1 MQPNHN
7 YNVYDDDDSNSPKEN
22 SDVFEEPSRDPT
34 VLVLIFKNVIIF
46 GSAAIMIFFLVMTV
60 KYFL

>member
-7 YNVYDDDDSNSPKEN
+7 YNVYDDEDSNSPQEN